1 MLIEV
6 LSKLLS
12 DSLLSLYPIFVKYI
26 NLPIGIQVWSRFF
39 TYVAISIFL
48 INWSYISKYFLSK
61 NALLLSGLT
70 MLHVYTSYRGF
81 QLLDSGVAYVL
92 FYTYPLMILLLAG
105 EKLSF
110 VMLFA
115 LLGVFLLSSG
125 GGNNTVESFDKYN
138 NNIFKKREEVKENT
152 IKENFKYEGLV
163 MIILAALTEAL
174 IYFVVRNLK
183 TDNNWNHLFISYGIG
198 AILLS
203 IYYFKDIK
211 DTLKNTK
218 LINTISSSIFINL
231 FLGLFGN
238 FLRFFAISRLNAN
251 IYAPLSYFGILM
263 AYIYGVFIN
272 KDVITIRKVIGT
284 ICIIIPNLYF
294 IITQTTH

>member
-39 TYVAISIFL
+39 TYVIISIFF

-61 NALLLSGLT
+61 NALLLSALT

-115 LLGVFLLSSG
+115 LLGVFLLSGG
-125 GGNNTVESFDKYN
+125 GGNIIESLDNYN
-138 NNIFKKREEVKENT
+138 MNIFKKREEVKENT
-152 IKENFKYEGLV
+152 VKENFKYEGV
-163 MIILAALTEAL
+163 IMIILAAFTEAV
-174 IYFVVRNLK
+174 IYFIVRDLK

-211 DTLKNTK
+211 NTLKT
-218 LINTISSSIFINL
+218 TVSTSILINL

-238 FLRFFAISRLNAN
+238 LLRFFAIYRLNPN

-284 ICIIIPNLYF
+284 ICIIIPNIYF
-294 IITQTTH
+294 IITQTNH